1 MYGSC
6 EEAEAAASEN
16 DIRTAFQ
23 RFLGVMADAG
33 LRRSEAAALTWTDI
47 EFWPDST
54 ARITIRKGKNQ
65 PEPATVAVT
74 ETTARALR
82 DISAG

>member
-6 EEAEAAASEN
+6 EEADAAASEN

-54 ARITIRKGKNQ
+54 ARITIRKG
-65 PEPATVAVT
+65 
-74 ETTARALR
+74 
-82 DISAG
+82 G

>member
-6 EEAEAAASEN
+6 EEAEAAASAN

-33 LRRSEAAALTWTDI
+33 LRRSEAAAQDEDRHRVLAGQHGPHNHPQGGL
-47 EFWPDST
+47 E
-54 ARITIRKGKNQ
+54 
-65 PEPATVAVT
+65 TVGGGLFVCVA
-74 ETTARALR
+74 
-82 DISAG
+82 ISQRLELSPFQ